1 MYGLNK
7 GIDLSFLNGREVIQV
22 AIGIYQIIFGFDE
35 DVRISVESQFTYF
48 DGSDEWVWK
57 PEPGAAQIAARTVSL
72 LGATIESF
80 EGQANGTLTLTFSN
94 GQRLTIL
101 DSSKEYESYD
111 ITRPGQTIVV

>member
-1 MYGLNK
+1 MYGLSK
-7 GIDLSFLNGREVIQV
+7 DIELSFLIRREVIQV

-35 DVRISVESQFTYF
+35 DVKISVQAQFKYF
-48 DGSDEWVWK
+48 DGKTESVWI
-57 PEPGAAQIAARTVSL
+57 PEPGSAQIAARTVAL

-80 EGQANGTLTLTFSN
+80 KSYENGTLALMFSN
-94 GQRLTIL
+94 GHRLNIL